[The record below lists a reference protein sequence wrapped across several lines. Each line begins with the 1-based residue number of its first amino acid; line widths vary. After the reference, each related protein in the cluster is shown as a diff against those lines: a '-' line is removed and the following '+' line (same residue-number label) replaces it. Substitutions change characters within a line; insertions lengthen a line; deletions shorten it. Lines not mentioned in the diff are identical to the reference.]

1 MSKSSFSAQLVT
13 AFRKAL
19 RGLTGSLPIILT
31 VVLLISLLKTYLPA
45 KSIMRFFGHSELADT
60 AIGTLFGSILAGNS
74 INSYIIGEQLLK
86 DGAPLSAVAAFLAA
100 WVTVGVVQI
109 PAESEELGRRFAL
122 TRAAAGFFFSMV
134 VALLVTIVLGG
145 ELL

>member
-1 MSKSSFSAQLVT
+1 MSKSSFSAQLIT

-19 RGLTGSLPIILT
+19 RGLTGSQPIILT
-31 VVLLISLLKTYLPA
+31 AVLLIPLLKPHLPA
-45 KSIMRFFGHSELADT
+45 TSIMRFFGHSELADT
-60 AIGTLFGSILAGNS
+60 AIGALFGSILAGNS